1 MNCNHILNLYCVMTA
16 IQDLPNDMLLQIIQN
31 ISNEKDIEIAK
42 LKQELE
48 NVKEDFGEFQNRTG
62 DFVNLFKCYDCKCW
76 EVEDDNALFINI
88 DNGDCEGFI
97 CNDCIENIDNNVD
110 RQKEILNKYIK
121 YKVIFKNHNDYG
133 SMTQKK
139 KIYDTYQEIPMCYK
153 KSNMRINKTFYTSW
167 DNFKN
172 DEDETEYVNGNTDWN
187 KNYLRLKVE
196 LRELFEM
203 NNVYC
208 HSIIEKN
215 SSYLYPNHYRTIP
228 VKTLLNVD
236 CCENKCVPRD
246 MIGRSWNKCQGFN
259 CYQCAYKSITEKYK
273 KLGTK
278 LIN

>member
-1 MNCNHILNLYCVMTA
+1 MTA

-48 NVKEDFGEFQNRTG
+48 NVKEDFGEFQNKTG
-62 DFVNLFKCYDCKCW
+62 DFVNLFKCFECKCW
-76 EVEDDNALFINI
+76 EVADDDSTKPFINI

-97 CNDCIENIDNNVD
+97 CYDCIENIDNNVD

-246 MIGRSWNKCQGFN
+246 MIGGSWYKCEGFN
-259 CYQCAYKSITEKYK
+259 CYQCAYKSITENYK

-278 LIN
+278 I